1 MTVFRLIL
9 VVCLL
14 ALCQVALYSRRG
26 LKNIE
31 YRRFFEKRRIY
42 AGETVSLVEVIEN
55 NKLLPLPWL
64 RAESA
69 VSPHLRFGKQEN
81 LDVRSGRFHKSVFFL
96 GSYKRITRRHAVTAD
111 MRGVYDCSSVSL
123 TAGDLLGLA
132 AVSKDCVSDARLL
145 VYPAPARP
153 DELPQQA
160 LQWQGDVSVRR
171 WTDPDP
177 ILTSGVREYRAGDSR
192 RDVNWAA
199 SAKMDDLYVNQRDYT
214 VEPRLLILLNT
225 QIRADLWGGMEPEE
239 IDVIERGIS
248 TAASLAA
255 WAAENGVS
263 PGLRA
268 NAGSVLESGAELISV
283 DPGSHQGLEAV
294 LEALA
299 VTKIEKRISYD
310 ALLDAELAR
319 CTERMDILCVS
330 PYWSDALEDRAQA
343 LRRRGNVVL
352 HIPIGGAAS

>member
-14 ALCQVALYSRRG
+14 ALCQVALYSRKG

-31 YRRFFEKRRIY
+31 YKRFFEKKRIY

-55 NKLLPLPWL
+55 NKLLPVPWL
-64 RAESA
+64 RVESA
-69 VSPHLRFGKQEN
+69 VSPHLHFGRQEN
-81 LDVRSGRFHKSVFFL
+81 LDIQRERFHRSVFFL
-96 GSYKRITRRHAVTAD
+96 GSYKRITRRHAVTPD
-111 MRGVYDCSSVSL
+111 RRGAYNCSNVSL
-123 TAGDLLGLA
+123 TAGDMLGL
-132 AVSKDCVSDARLL
+132 VSRSRDCSSEAKLL

-153 DELPQQA
+153 DELPREA
-160 LQWQGDVSVRR
+160 LQWQGEVSIRR

-199 SAKMDDLYVNQRDYT
+199 TARMDELYVNQRDYT

-239 IDVIERGIS
+239 TEVIERGIS
-248 TAASLAA
+248 IASSLAA
-255 WAAENGVS
+255 WGRENGMS
-263 PGLRA
+263 PGLRV
-268 NAGSVLESGAELISV
+268 NAGSTLDGGAEPISV
-283 DPGSHQGLEAV
+283 EPGSRGLDAV

-299 VTKIEKRISYD
+299 VTKIEKRISFD
-310 ALLDAELAR
+310 SLLDSEI
-319 CTERMDILCVS
+319 ERRTGMMDILCVS
-330 PYWSDALEDRAQA
+330 AYWDEELEQRAQA
-343 LRRRGNVVL
+343 LRRLGNTVL
-352 HIPIGGAAS
+352 YIPMGGAQA